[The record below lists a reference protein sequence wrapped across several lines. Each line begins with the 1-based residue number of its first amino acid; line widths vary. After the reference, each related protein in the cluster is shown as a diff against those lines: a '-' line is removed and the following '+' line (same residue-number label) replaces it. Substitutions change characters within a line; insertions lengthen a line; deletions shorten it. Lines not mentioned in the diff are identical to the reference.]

1 MADLRIRGLAKAFG
15 RHPVL
20 TDVDL
25 AVPSGRLVAIL
36 GGSGSGKTTLLRL
49 VCGFERADAGV
60 IEVDRRV
67 VAGPR
72 VHVPAEHRQ
81 VGYVAQEGAL
91 FPHLSVADNIVFGLP
106 RRQRRARRRVAELLE
121 LVGLP
126 LSFADRPPQALS
138 GGEQQRVALARALA
152 PAPRLVLLDEP
163 FSSLDAALRT
173 ETRDAVAA
181 ALRAAGA
188 TGLLVTHDQAEALS
202 MGHTVAVLRQGRLV
216 QASDPLTL
224 YRKPRDADLA
234 RFIGDAVLLPGMAAS
249 GRVTCALGVL
259 RLPPEAPEGPVD
271 VLVRPEQIQ
280 IAPAA
285 DGAGSGA
292 GVRARVG
299 SVTFYGHDATV
310 RLLLSDRD
318 PALTAVARVAGH
330 MIPQPG
336 ADVGLSVVGE
346 VVAFAADRSAP
357 GARGRDAAQP
367 PHRQSPV
374 PLRSF

>member
-15 RHPVL
+15 GHPVL

-81 VGYVAQEGAL
+81 IGYVAQEGAL

-106 RRQRRARRRVAELLE
+106 RRQRRARRRLAELLE

-224 YRKPRDADLA
+224 YRKPQDADLA

-249 GRVTCALGVL
+249 GFVTCALGVL
-259 RLPPEAPEGPVD
+259 RLPPQAPEGPVD

-285 DGAGSGA
+285 DGTGTGA

-310 RLLLSDRD
+310 SLLLADRD
-318 PALTAVARVAGH
+318 PALTAVARVRRPHDPAAGGRR
-330 MIPQPG
+330 P
-336 ADVGLSVVGE
+336 SV
-346 VVAFAADRSAP
+346 
-357 GARGRDAAQP
+357 RGR
-367 PHRQSPV
+367 
-374 PLRSF
+374 